1 MFWFLALGLLG
12 LGGAT
17 VTLAALLSEKVKGK
31 KFAVLGERSAGKTV
45 LINFLTKG
53 TFSKEYAQTLHPKK
67 TDSNHFELKD
77 LELEVEE
84 SIDVPG
90 SDDSYGQWEDIT
102 KKADIVLYLLRAD
115 KLKAGDKRT
124 EERVKKDM
132 GQIGNWLKSPKE
144 YPLFIIGTYCDRTN
158 PDFTK
163 LPKDRKG
170 DYVDEMRSMPIF
182 REIVRL
188 GGGAAKVKVAF
199 GSLKSE
205 ASIEDLVYEVIYQ
218 VVHHEE

>member
-1 MFWFLALGLLG
+1 MIWILALLG
-12 LGGAT
+12 LGGVA
-17 VTLAALLSEKVKGK
+17 LAKWIKKVKGK
-31 KFAVLGERSAGKTV
+31 KFAVLGERTAGKTA
-45 LINFLTKG
+45 LINFLIGG
-53 TFSKEYAQTLHPKK
+53 TFSQEHAQTRYAKK

-77 LELEVEE
+77 LELEIEE

-90 SDDSYGQWEDIT
+90 SNYHYGQWEDIT

-115 KLKAGDKRT
+115 KLKADDKLT

-132 GQIGNWLKSPKE
+132 DQIGRWMRDTSKE
-144 YPLFIIGTYCDRTN
+144 YPLFIIGTHCDCTD

-163 LPKDRKG
+163 LPENKKG

-182 REIVRL
+182 RDIVRR
-188 GGGAAKVKVAF
+188 GGGNAKVRVAF
-199 GSLKSE
+199 GSLKSKESTE
-205 ASIEDLVYEVIYQ
+205 ALVYDVIYQ